1 MCEKC
6 ENRHREHHGTHIKV
20 ASLGQMPSQITIYKI
35 EDFIKKTPTGEV
47 SLEKSIKTFQTLA
60 RAAENYPDHNALL
73 DLREVEGYLTFDEV
87 GVVID
92 EFTQQM
98 SIFKNK
104 IAILVPVDDK
114 RMARAIYGQSR
125 LTAKGFQA
133 QVFVDYEDAIEW
145 LSDVTQIEV

>member
-1 MCEKC
+1 MC
-6 ENRHREHHGTHIKV
+6 ENRHREYHGTSIKV
-20 ASLGQMPSQITIYKI
+20 ASQSQMPSQITIYKI
-35 EDFIKKTPTGEV
+35 EDFIRKTPTGEV
-47 SLEKSIKTFQTLA
+47 SLEKSIKTVRKLA

-87 GVVID
+87 RAVID

-104 IAILVPVDDK
+104 IVVLVPVDEK
-114 RMARAIYGQSR
+114 RMARAIHGQSC

-145 LSDVTQIEV
+145 LSDVTQIESDEM